1 MIPLTSTIQMRRSIL
16 AIVVGALLLA
26 TAPTRAEELVY
37 ARFADYLEALRV
49 QMGIPG
55 LSAAIVGRTDV
66 LWERGFGYQ
75 DVGRAVPMRADTP
88 MHFDGITQTVTAATI
103 LRCAEDNRLSLD
115 DTLATFGKGLLEPE
129 ATIRQVLSHTSG
141 PALAPTFSY
150 RPDRLDGLAP
160 AVKACAGDSYRETIS
175 NLLDRLAMANS
186 VPGPDILTLTPP
198 AEGLPT
204 TDEAERYAASLDRL
218 AVAYAVDSSRRSFPT
233 PYSATALSPSTGLIS
248 TVHDYAQFD
257 IALRGGILV
266 QPESLAE
273 AWRVPADSAGR
284 ALPHGLGW
292 FVQAYN
298 SDTVVWQ
305 FGTGGENGSSS
316 MVITLPARGVSLVMA
331 ANSSGLAKS
340 FPLDKG
346 DVTTSPFARIFL
358 SLFTR

>member
-1 MIPLTSTIQMRRSIL
+1 MIQVTSAIQMRRSFL
-16 AIVVGALLLA
+16 AIAVGALLLA
-26 TAPTRAEELVY
+26 TAPMQAQELVY

-55 LSAAIVGRTDV
+55 LSAAVVGRSDV

-75 DVGRAVPMRADTP
+75 DVARSVPMRPDTP
-88 MHFDGITQTVTAATI
+88 VQFDGLTQTLTAATV
-103 LRCAEDNRLSLD
+103 LRCAEDNRLLLD
-115 DTLATFGKGLLEPE
+115 DTLGSFAKGLPDPG

-150 RPDRLDGLAP
+150 RPERIDALAP
-160 AVKACAGDSYRETIS
+160 AVKACEGDSYRETIS
-175 NLLDRLAMANS
+175 NLLDRLAMTNS
-186 VPGPDILTLTPP
+186 VPGMDILTLEPP

-204 TDEAERYAASLDRL
+204 AREAVRYAATLARL
-218 AVAYAVDSSRRSFPT
+218 AVPYAVDSSRRAIPAQF
-233 PYSATALSPSTGLIS
+233 SAFTLTPSTGLIA

-266 QPESLAE
+266 RPETLAE
-273 AWRVPADSAGR
+273 AWRVPADATGR

-305 FGTGGENGSSS
+305 FGTGGETGSSS
-316 MVITLPARGVSLVMA
+316 MVVTLPARGVSLVLA
-331 ANSSGLAKS
+331 ANSTGLVKS

-358 SLFTR
+358 ALFTR

>member
-1 MIPLTSTIQMRRSIL
+1 MIRVISTTQMRRSIL

-26 TAPTRAEELVY
+26 TAPTQAEELVY

-75 DVGRAVPMRADTP
+75 DVARSVPMRPDTP
-88 MHFDGITQTVTAATI
+88 VHLDGITQTLTSATI

-115 DTLATFGKGLLEPE
+115 DTLGNFAKGLPDPG

-141 PALAPTFSY
+141 PALAPTFTY
-150 RPDRLDGLAP
+150 RPERLDALAP
-160 AVKACAGDSYRETIS
+160 AVKACEGDSYRETIS

-186 VPGPDILTLTPP
+186 VPGMDILTLEPP
-198 AEGLPT
+198 AEGLPGPS
-204 TDEAERYAASLDRL
+204 DSVRYASTFARL
-218 AVAYAVDSSRRSFPT
+218 SVPYAVDASRRAIPAQ
-233 PYSATALSPSTGLIS
+233 YSASTLTPSTGLIS
-248 TVHDYAQFD
+248 TVHDYAHFD
-257 IALRGGILV
+257 VALRGGILV
-266 QPESLAE
+266 RPETLAE
-273 AWRVPADSAGR
+273 AWRVPADAAGR
-284 ALPHGLGW
+284 PLPHGLGW

-316 MVITLPARGVSLVMA
+316 MVVTLPARGVSLVLA
-331 ANSSGLAKS
+331 ANSTGLVKS

-358 SLFTR
+358 ALFTR